1 MKFYSRTCW
10 DWKETLGFW
19 CSANLLM
26 VEKEQMGEN
35 VSHTHS
41 LALSLFYTHTRT
53 FTHIHALLHTHINT
67 HTHTHTWA
75 ETSPIF
81 FANPLTHSSILQ
93 RQPFFCFSFS
103 KKLLLKGSP
112 AKRKKISLRTENA
125 FLKPNNNSNDNDN
138 NNDNGNN
145 NSGIMEGLFR

>member
-1 MKFYSRTCW
+1 MLRLKRDFGVLMLCEPFDGGKR
-10 DWKETLGFW
+10 
-19 CSANLLM
+19 ANGW
-26 VEKEQMGEN
+26 ERFT
-35 VSHTHS
+35 HTHTLS
-41 LALSLFYTHTRT
+41 CSLSLLHTYTHFYTHTRT
-53 FTHIHALLHTHINT
+53 FTHTHKHTHS
-67 HTHTHTWA
+67 HTHTWA

-112 AKRKKISLRTENA
+112 AKRKKISLGTENA